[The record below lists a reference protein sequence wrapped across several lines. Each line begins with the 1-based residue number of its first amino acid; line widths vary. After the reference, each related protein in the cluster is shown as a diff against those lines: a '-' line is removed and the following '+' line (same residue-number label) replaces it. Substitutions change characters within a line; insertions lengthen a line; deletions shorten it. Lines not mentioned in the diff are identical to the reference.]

1 MIIDGIEFKTA
12 ALPTANSI
20 ILLVQGAK
28 ANLGCGYFSMAAA
41 EKMKDRFAIVR
52 GVSTIEEVLAA
63 PVAECTPEAALC
75 GVAPGMTGK
84 DALLLME
91 NK

>member
-1 MIIDGIEFKTA
+1 
-12 ALPTANSI
+12 
-20 ILLVQGAK
+20 
-28 ANLGCGYFSMAAA
+28 
-41 EKMKDRFAIVR
+41 MKDRFAIVR

-63 PVAECTPEAALC
+63 PVAECSPEAALC
-75 GVAPGMTGK
+75 GVVPGMTGK